1 MSVVALILVLWISCR
16 KKPVTFISELKYTRG
31 TGVREAKGQGMFLE
45 IPLLLEVLL
54 YEIYPGLLLARN
66 YVRAHFS
73 LFEELRET
81 LCDNKSGHF
90 NRKHS
95 RGSVG
100 CLTILLMVMA
110 EVQDTNRNCQ
120 KQEEN
125 QDPRIKADEEPAGP
139 RGGKF
144 LKTQWK
150 LSPLPKK
157 MPICMYKFPVF
168 PLTSLNVTI
177 GLTSAC
183 GFLHEEGSQL
193 INGRPEL
200 EHRTSEPKFS
210 T

>member
-31 TGVREAKGQGMFLE
+31 TGVREAKGQ
-45 IPLLLEVLL
+45 
-54 YEIYPGLLLARN
+54 
-66 YVRAHFS
+66 
-73 LFEELRET
+73 
-81 LCDNKSGHF
+81 
-90 NRKHS
+90 
-95 RGSVG
+95 GSVG